1 MVCTHSFAPNPVKL
15 TGRSLKV
22 MQQNYTLAI
31 RLGDKNLRQELAK
44 FYDHVRQEYPKYRK
58 YLVMPEKLTIPIAS
72 MHLSSQASIDA
83 ACSVLEHSND
93 LVEKHLTANPIVHF
107 KGLKSNGAGTVI
119 STRDCDM
126 PAELAGLVRD
136 LRLRFWSL
144 GYVAN
149 SKTMPRRTPFFEDNV
164 IPDGSELKVSDGK
177 LTGWKPQITLI
188 RLHGT
193 DLARK
198 MREATASLKSATKH
212 NNGVVV
218 ESGVSRKITLNDF
231 FGVPE
236 SALKLFESKYNEST
250 TDMILIE
257 AGVVLTISLFSMVHV
272 EHDFGS
278 QTIDRLDLL
287 SMVNNDGPV
296 QEYPS
301 CKQLRF
307 NF

>member
-236 SALKLFESKYNEST
+236 SALKLFESNDDVDIAGLYIETST
-250 TDMILIE
+250 NSNYHRTVDNVEADLGMKPGMEMDMK
-257 AGVVLTISLFSMVHV
+257 VFSSDARSYA
-272 EHDFGS
+272 ERELP
-278 QTIDRLDLL
+278 TTPNLL
-287 SMVNNDGPV
+287 AV
-296 QEYPS
+296 
-301 CKQLRF
+301 
-307 NF
+307 